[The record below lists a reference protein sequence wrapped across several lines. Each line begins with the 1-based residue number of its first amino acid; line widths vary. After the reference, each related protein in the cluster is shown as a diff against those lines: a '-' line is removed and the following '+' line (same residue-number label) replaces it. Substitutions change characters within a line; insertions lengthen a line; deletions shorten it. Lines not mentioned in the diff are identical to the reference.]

1 VILLEVADTMCRAWA
16 VAMAVP
22 LAAALAG
29 CGGQPSSPP
38 DGVDAVADL
47 TSTSKAIAATADT
60 WIKSSLP
67 TANFGAGTSLKCGVP
82 HTGITARVLVRF
94 NLGSVP
100 ASAEVTSAQLR
111 LRVIA
116 VSSGPTQYKV
126 HRVTKAWTE
135 TGANWRKMHGAY
147 DPVPLD
153 SRALGPS
160 QAGSDVAWD
169 VKDAVEYW
177 LAHPAENYGLMVL
190 GPGSGGTMSATFS
203 ARESGPWVRRPKLK
217 LTYDVPAGA
226 AAAGPLP
233 SMEHL
238 TYANVTPTSAE

>member
-1 VILLEVADTMCRAWA
+1 
-16 VAMAVP
+16 MAV
-22 LAAALAG
+22 LAVAALAG
-29 CGGQPSSPP
+29 CGGQPLSPP
-38 DGVDAVADL
+38 DGVDTVADL
-47 TSTSKAIAATADT
+47 ASTSKAIGATADT

-67 TANFGAGTSLKCGVP
+67 RANFGAATNLKCGVP

-100 ASAEVTSAQLR
+100 ASADVTSAQLR

-116 VSSGPTQYKV
+116 VSSGPTQYKA

-153 SRALGPS
+153 SRALSPS
-160 QAGSDVAWD
+160 QAGSEVAWD
-169 VKDAVEYW
+169 VRDAVEYW

-190 GPGSGGTMSATFS
+190 GPGSGGTMWATFS
-203 ARESGPWVRRPKLK
+203 ARESGRWVRRPKLK

-226 AAAGPLP
+226 AVAGPLP
-233 SMEHL
+233 SMEHVA
-238 TYANVTPTSAE
+238 YVNVTAASGE